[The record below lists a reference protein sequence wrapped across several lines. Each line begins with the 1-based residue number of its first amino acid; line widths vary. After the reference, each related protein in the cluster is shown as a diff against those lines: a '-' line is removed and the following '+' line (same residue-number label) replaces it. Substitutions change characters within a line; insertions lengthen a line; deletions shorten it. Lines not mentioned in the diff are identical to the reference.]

1 MEKTFNI
8 NNKDGTES
16 TLQIVDLLNKHQH
29 SVETHKDHVN
39 FKVQR
44 NTQDYEDVMSYNELM
59 DSINN
64 NEDNTILWKFK
75 QITAHQGP
83 LSSTHPDYKGLSYNL
98 TVEWENGETTDEP
111 LNVIAV
117 DAPIECA
124 RYARSHDLLDQPGW
138 KRLKRLSTAEIVVF

>member
-1 MEKTFNI
+1 MALINIDGLIGKTFTI
-8 NNKDGTES
+8 NNKDGTEG

-59 DSINN
+59 DAINN

-83 LSSTHPDYKGLSYNL
+83 LSSTHPDYKGSSYNL
-98 TVEWENGETTDEP
+98 TVEWENGETTD
-111 LNVIAV
+111 
-117 DAPIECA
+117 
-124 RYARSHDLLDQPGW
+124 
-138 KRLKRLSTAEIVVF
+138 